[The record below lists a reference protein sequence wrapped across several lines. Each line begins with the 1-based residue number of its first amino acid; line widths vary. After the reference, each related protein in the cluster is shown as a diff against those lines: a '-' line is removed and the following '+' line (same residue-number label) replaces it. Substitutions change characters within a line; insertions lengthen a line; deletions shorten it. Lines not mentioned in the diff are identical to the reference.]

1 MNRRLTPEERE
12 LWERLGRTVRP
23 LRRKGIRRNSDRS
36 TIRAAAGTEAAAAT
50 ISAPAAPATQPA
62 RKAARPAAYA
72 PTPTEFD
79 EKTRRRLARGLVGID
94 ARIDLH
100 GMRQERAFA
109 ALASF
114 LKHAQARGQRIV
126 LVITGKGAGAG
137 GEGRGVLKHAVPAWL
152 AGPDFRE
159 LVTGFEEAGRR
170 HGGAGALYVRIRR
183 RRAPARAG

>member
-23 LRRKGIRRNSDRS
+23 LRRKARRADRS
-36 TIRAAAGTEAAAAT
+36 ASRTEPGET
-50 ISAPAAPATQPA
+50 TSGAPAAPGTQPA
-62 RKAARPAAYA
+62 RAAARLPAHA
-72 PTPTEFD
+72 PSPSVFD
-79 EKTRRRLARGLVGID
+79 EKTRRRLARGLVAID

-114 LKHAQARGQRIV
+114 LKHAQARGQRVV
-126 LVITGKGAGAG
+126 LVITGKGAGVG

-152 AGPDFRE
+152 TGPDFRE
-159 LVTGFEEAGRR
+159 LVAGFEEAGRR

-183 RRAPARAG
+183 RRAPAHAG